1 VSTHESRWP
10 EQTIGNQQSKPSQMK
25 KIFFSFAAALVTLS
39 IFILQSCVKDSYQR
53 TYTYTYY
60 KPVYKTTAEV
70 RANIKSNAP
79 QAVERPGKI
88 YIRGSYIFLT
98 ETDRGIHVI
107 DNSDPKQPKNIAFID
122 IPGTMDLAVKGN
134 TLYADLFSD
143 LVAID
148 ITDPHQVHLQ
158 KTVENI
164 FPPRYY
170 GGYFMADSSRV
181 IVNWEKRDTT
191 IRQTSE
197 VNKWLSNGEVFVL
210 YSANPVASSGSAAVS
225 PFGMGGSMARFT
237 ITNDRLY
244 TVGNSNLDVFNIT
257 NAANPFNVARRNLG
271 WSIETIYPF
280 GNQLFVGSTSGM
292 FVYDISNAD
301 NPVQTGQF
309 SHVRSCDPVIADN
322 QYAYVTLRSG
332 TTCQGYTNQLDVL
345 KLNGSNNPSFL
356 KTYNLTNPFGLSK
369 DGNYLFICDGKGGLK
384 VFNAADPYNIVLLKT
399 LPVGEAHDVIA
410 FNGWALLVTDN
421 GLYQYDYS
429 DINNIRLLSR
439 INLSK

>member
-1 VSTHESRWP
+1 
-10 EQTIGNQQSKPSQMK
+10 MK
-25 KIFFSFAAALVTLS
+25 KIFYSLAAALVIVSTFL
-39 IFILQSCVKDSYQR
+39 FQSCVKDTYQR

-60 KPVYKTTAEV
+60 MPVYKTTAEV

-79 QAVERPGKI
+79 QALERPGKI

-107 DNSDPKQPKNIAFID
+107 DNSNPSQPKNIAFID

-134 TLYADLFSD
+134 TLYADLFTD

-148 ITDPHQVHLQ
+148 ITDPRQVHLQ

-170 GGYFMADSSRV
+170 GGYFMADSSKV

-191 IRQTSE
+191 IRETSE
-197 VNKWLSNGEVFVL
+197 LNKWLEKGDVFML
-210 YSANPVASSGSAAVS
+210 YSANPSSNIGTAAVA

-237 ITNDRLY
+237 ITNERLY

-257 NAANPFNVARRNLG
+257 NAANPFNVSRRNLG
-271 WSIETIYPF
+271 WNIETIYPF
-280 GNQLFVGSTSGM
+280 GNQLFIGSGSGM

-345 KLNGSNNPSFL
+345 KLNGSNNPSFI

-369 DGNYLFICDGKGGLK
+369 DGNYLFICDGKDGLK
-384 VFNAADPYNIVLLKT
+384 VFNAADPLNIVQLKT
-399 LPVGEAHDVIA
+399 LPTGEAHDVIA
-410 FNGWALLVTDN
+410 YNGWALVVAED
-421 GLYQYDYS
+421 GLYQYDYT